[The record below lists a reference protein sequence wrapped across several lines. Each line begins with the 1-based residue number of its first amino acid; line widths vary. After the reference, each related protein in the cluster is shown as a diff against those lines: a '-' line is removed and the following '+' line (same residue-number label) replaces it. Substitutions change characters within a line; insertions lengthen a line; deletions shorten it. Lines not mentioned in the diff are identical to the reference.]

1 MKFKNKTNSHALW
14 IEEAKYMIV
23 WDEKNES
30 EVTDKK
36 AIKYLQEHGF
46 APVGNTYSAASTS
59 ASSSAK
65 KA

>member
-1 MKFKNKTNSHALW
+1 MKFKNKTKSYALW

-23 WDEKNES
+23 WDEKNEA

-36 AIKYLQEHGF
+36 AVKYLQEHGY
-46 APVGNTYSAASTS
+46 APVGNTYTS
-59 ASSSAK
+59 ASSSASSLSK